1 MIRDDIKAALVHAMK
16 ARDERRVGALRM
28 MQAAIKNKDIE
39 LRTAATT
46 TDDDVV
52 VAEVLTKMAKQRR
65 ESIEMYV
72 AGNRPELADAERAE
86 LGVIESFLPQQMSPA
101 EAEAAVRELIK
112 ELGAQ
117 GPKDMGRVMA
127 AVKERFAGQIDMSRA
142 SLMVKQALN
151 P

>member
-1 MIRDDIKAALVHAMK
+1 MIRDDIQAATIAAMK
-16 ARDERRVGALRM
+16 ARDEKRVGALRM
-28 MQAAIKNKDIE
+28 MTAAIKNKDIE

-46 TDDDVV
+46 LDDDQV

-72 AGNRPELADAERAE
+72 SGNRPELADAERAE
-86 LGVIESFLPQQMSPA
+86 LAIIEGFLPQQMDAASA
-101 EAEAAVRELIK
+101 QAAVRELIE
-112 ELGAQ
+112 ELGAT

-127 AVKERFAGQIDMSRA
+127 ELKQRLAGQIDMSRA

>member
-1 MIRDDIKAALVHAMK
+1 MIRDDIQAALVTAMK

-39 LRTAATT
+39 LRTAATKP
-46 TDDDVV
+46 DDDVM

-86 LGVIESFLPQQMSPA
+86 LGVIESFMPQQMDA
-101 EAEAAVRELIK
+101 AQAQAAVRQLVE